1 MVRRLLNLEIPAAN
15 QPAPTP
21 NAPSRLEETMSF
33 FSLFTKR
40 TAPVA
45 EAPQVAKPVET
56 PRSLSLAG
64 KIVVELYRG
73 PDSMGRYGFT
83 VHKKIDYLPGKEI
96 GMDLVKSTNFLGDPK
111 NHQHDVLIDNRT
123 PK

>member
-1 MVRRLLNLEIPAAN
+1 
-15 QPAPTP
+15 
-21 NAPSRLEETMSF
+21 MSF
-33 FSLFTKR
+33 FGLFTKR
-40 TAPVA
+40 KAAAA
-45 EAPQVAKPVET
+45 EAPQVAKAVET

-83 VHKKIDYLPGKEI
+83 LHKKIDYLPGKEI

-111 NHQHDVLIDNRT
+111 NHQYDVLIDNRT

>member
-1 MVRRLLNLEIPAAN
+1 MVQRLLNLETSPADREQN
-15 QPAPTP
+15 
-21 NAPSRLEETMSF
+21 MSLF
-33 FSLFTKR
+33 GLFTKR
-40 TAPVA
+40 KVA
-45 EAPQVAKPVET
+45 AAKAPQVAKAVET

-83 VHKKIDYLPGKEI
+83 LHKKIDYLPGKEI

-111 NHQHDVLIDNRT
+111 NHEYDVLIDNR
-123 PK
+123 PG